1 MTLLI
6 GTLMKMRNKKFTFP
20 PKKETFCLRVATMV
34 GRLRKIFF
42 CSEDLKWEFP
52 FLFRIFLLFFELALR
67 ISQTSIPRNYQSKKK
82 FLRKPCGEI
91 FFSTPKR
98 KKFTKKITA
107 KWFQCSYN
115 LASKISGRSI
125 QPSKSQIR
133 LDLRFLFFWNC
144 FCDWIENFNDT
155 FDIINLLIQWR
166 QRKSEEDLHRLKF
179 KNIRKRNG
187 RCEKRSKFNYEKL
200 DASRYT
206 P

>member
-1 MTLLI
+1 
-6 GTLMKMRNKKFTFP
+6 MRIPISFSHFSS
-20 PKKETFCLRVATMV
+20 F
-34 GRLRKIFF
+34 
-42 CSEDLKWEFP
+42 
-52 FLFRIFLLFFELALR
+52 FFELALR

-107 KWFQCSYN
+107 KWSQCSYN

-133 LDLRFLFFWNC
+133 LDLRFLFFWDC
-144 FCDWIENFNDT
+144 FCDWIENFCDT
-155 FDIINLLIQWR
+155 FDITLIFINLFIQWR

-187 RCEKRSKFNYEKL
+187 RCEKWSKFNYEKL
-200 DASRYT
+200 EDVVDYSKELKNKISFYRFCFFVLFRFRFVCGDDSIFT
-206 P
+206 FVEIKECDRT